1 MAGWQCKA
9 PGGGSGQARSR
20 RRAAPPSCARR
31 DPRGP
36 RTARTPRRRSRSGRS
51 PRRGPGGRTGP
62 GRGSTCRTGGGSG
75 RSGRP
80 TARRSPLLLVL
91 LVLLLLAVVLATAA
105 ASEPAQPGEVDLG
118 SGPGGLLGRGGDQA
132 QVVDAGLGV
141 HPAVGDLPGPGGDQ
155 VVELLEGLDA
165 VVDGFGQERL
175 PDVAVQP
182 FLLTPPLRR
191 VWFRMHQ
198 ADA

>member
-62 GRGSTCRTGGGSG
+62 GRGSTCRTGCGSG

-118 SGPGGLLGRGGDQA
+118 SGPGGLLVRGGDQA
-132 QVVDAGLGV
+132 QAVDPGRGRRRLGV
-141 HPAVGDLPGPGGDQ
+141 LWGGPRRLAARGAAGVPPPAPVPGEAAPIAPHLQGH
-155 VVELLEGLDA
+155 A
-165 VVDGFGQERL
+165 
-175 PDVAVQP
+175 
-182 FLLTPPLRR
+182 
-191 VWFRMHQ
+191 
-198 ADA
+198 